1 LSGIPDRGDIVWL
14 DFDPQAGHEQA
25 GRRPAVVLTPK
36 SYNARSGLMIVCQ
49 VTSRI
54 KNYPFEVPVSA
65 GSISGVILADH
76 ISCVDFS
83 ARRAKYAAGV
93 SEEVLAEIL
102 AKISPLLGVDR

>member
-36 SYNARSGLMIVCQ
+36 SYNARSGLMIVCP

-65 GSISGVILADH
+65 GSVSGVILADH

-83 ARRAKYAAGV
+83 ARRAEYAARV

-102 AKISPLLGVDR
+102 ARIAPLLGVD